1 MRESREAPRADG
13 DPVADEPSPAC
24 PQLSVHQ
31 DQRGAEKA
39 SRQASLRRDR
49 HGHREPAPPA
59 SRAENCFPPAAR
71 AGARGPLDNT
81 RQEVPRPAV
90 GSWASAQKVRAL
102 CPWPFW
108 EAPQQV
114 FHVNKGQAPGLGGAG
129 EPGDSRERGSPPL
142 PTEACYPHPPRRS
155 WGSQSPSP
163 RPPGATGQAGVGG
176 ASQTL
181 WESSVRVH
189 LQVQPPSTARTPS
202 VSASLRA
209 VSQPRLWGGGSHTQT
224 PVQTPSASV
233 TAPGRPSPWPTGHP
247 PSNPQGWVV
256 QQDADNVQQAGQQLQ
271 GEVEQPD
278 PQACRWGWVGEA
290 VVRAPGAAGTLHLG
304 RCTRLS

>member
-39 SRQASLRRDR
+39 SRQASLRCDR

-90 GSWASAQKVRAL
+90 GSWASAQKARAL

-209 VSQPRLWGGGSHTQT
+209 VSQPRLWGGGVPHTDPCANPISLCHGTRKAQPLAHRSPT
-224 PVQTPSASV
+224 IQS
-233 TAPGRPSPWPTGHP
+233 PGLGC
-247 PSNPQGWVV
+247 
-256 QQDADNVQQAGQQLQ
+256 D
-271 GEVEQPD
+271 
-278 PQACRWGWVGEA
+278 
-290 VVRAPGAAGTLHLG
+290 PGAA
-304 RCTRLS
+304 RLCPLSPPSHCAAPSG